1 MAKDTYTTYEAKARF
16 SEVLRK
22 VRSGQRVFIS
32 YHGRNVAELRPVDPP
47 SGMAERLRAA
57 EERGVVSPAPER
69 RGKLAPLGKRRGG
82 LARFLASRE

>member
-1 MAKDTYTTYEAKARF
+1 MGKDTYTTYEAKARF

-32 YHGRNVAELRPVDPP
+32 YHGRNVAELRPVEAP
-47 SGMAERLRAA
+47 SGMVERIRAA
-57 EERGVVSPAPER
+57 EERGIVSPAPER
-69 RGKLAPLGKRRGG
+69 RGKLAPLARRTGG